1 MDCSKFQK
9 NMHSCDENKIREDER
24 DDKTSVLVQTM
35 RNYGNNG
42 KFGNM
47 LRCNELISSYGR
59 N

>member
-1 MDCSKFQK
+1 
-9 NMHSCDENKIREDER
+9 MHSCDENKIREDER